1 MADTVPWHPPEPMRG
16 PEEGSGM
23 PRPTHNE
30 ELWQPAGRQSR
41 QSRGRELTDCS
52 LDTEDM
58 PGTETE
64 DEAFGLQ
71 RRRRS
76 TTQSS
81 RRRAAAPTTEGL
93 PVTTTVPTT
102 TAEPRV
108 GEDSSGDVKSSH
120 RRRRLHAVMSDD

>member
-1 MADTVPWHPPEPMRG
+1 
-16 PEEGSGM
+16 M
-23 PRPTHNE
+23 PRPTHDE

-41 QSRGRELTDCS
+41 QSRGRELNDCS
-52 LDTEDM
+52 LDSEDM

-76 TTQSS
+76 TAQSL
-81 RRRAAAPTTEGL
+81 RRRTAAPTTEGL
-93 PVTTTVPTT
+93 QATTTVPTT
-102 TAEPRV
+102 TTEPRV
-108 GEDSSGDVKSSH
+108 GDDSAGEVNASH